1 MFHNIQKGV
10 LKIPASLS
18 EQCKT
23 LIVSLLNRNPSKRL
37 GAGAEGSEEIKN
49 HPFFLGIDW
58 SDVKTRK
65 LQPPRPEI
73 NTKYYQQV

>member
-1 MFHNIQKGV
+1 

-37 GAGAEGSEEIKN
+37 GAGPTGSEEIK
-49 HPFFLGIDW
+49 HHAFFEGVEWDEVRL
-58 SDVKTRK
+58 KK
-65 LQPPRPEI
+65 MQPPRPEI
-73 NTKYYQQV
+73 NMKYY

>member
-1 MFHNIQKGV
+1 M

-37 GAGAEGSEEIKN
+37 GAGQEGSEEIKT
-49 HPFFLGIDW
+49 HPFFNEIDW
-58 SDVKTRK
+58 QEVRK
-65 LQPPRPEI
+65 KKLAPPKPEI
-73 NTKYYQQV
+73 TTKYY